1 MIEKV
6 KEILARQKQLEEE
19 LSSSAAASNQ
29 ALMEK
34 LGREYRGLKKNIPF
48 YSKYLE
54 LTKQLADNNDLIRN
68 ETDSELIEIA
78 REEISLIQREL
89 PDLEEKIKLLLVPKD
104 PSDAKNAL
112 MEIRAGT
119 GGVEAGIFGADLYRM
134 YMHYFEAKGWTV
146 EVLSS
151 SYGDIGAIKE
161 IIFEIKGEDV
171 YGALK
176 FESGVHR
183 VQRVPQTEAQ
193 GRIHTS
199 AASVVVFPEA
209 DEVDMTIDPDELRI
223 DVFRA
228 GGKGGQHVNKTESAV
243 RIVHLPTGIMVHC
256 QDEKS
261 QMKNK
266 SKAMKILTSR
276 LLDARIS
283 EKQAKESAARKS
295 LVGSGDR
302 SEKIRTYNFPQ
313 NRLTDHR
320 INLTLY
326 KLDAIINGDL
336 QDVIDA
342 LTKADLNDRL
352 QSTKS
357 SDDPSDGN

>member
-1 MIEKV
+1 MIDKI
-6 KEILARQKQLEEE
+6 KEILNRQKQIEEE
-19 LSSSAAASNQ
+19 LSSPGVSGNQ

-34 LGREYRGLKKNIPF
+34 LGREYRGLKKNMPI
-48 YSKYLE
+48 YSRYLDVMKNISDNKE
-54 LTKQLADNNDLIRN
+54 LLET
-68 ETDSELIEIA
+68 ETDAEIIEIA
-78 REEISLIQREL
+78 KQEITQIEQNL
-89 PDLEEKIKLLLVPKD
+89 PELEEKIKYMLVPKD
-104 PSDAKNAL
+104 PNDLKNAIV
-112 MEIRAGT
+112 EIRAGT
-119 GGVEAGIFGADLYRM
+119 GGIEAGIFGADLYRM
-134 YMHYFEAKGWTV
+134 YTHYVENRGWSL

-151 SYGDIGAIKE
+151 SFGDIGAIKE
-161 IIFEIKGEDV
+161 IIFSVKGEEA

-176 FESGVHR
+176 YESGVHR

-199 AASVVVFPEA
+199 AASVAVFPEV
-209 DEVDMTIDPDELRI
+209 DEVEFTIDPEELRI

-261 QMKNK
+261 QLKNRAR
-266 SKAMKILTSR
+266 AMKILTSR
-276 LLDARIS
+276 LLDAKLS
-283 EKQAKESAARKS
+283 EKQAAEAATRKTM
-295 LVGSGDR
+295 VGSGDR

-326 KLDAIINGDL
+326 KLDAVMNGDL
-336 QDVIDA
+336 QEIIDA
-342 LTKADLNDRL
+342 LSKADLNSRL
-352 QSTKS
+352 QSS
-357 SDDPSDGN
+357 

>member
-1 MIEKV
+1 MIDKI
-6 KEILARQKQLEEE
+6 KEIIDRQKQIEEE
-19 LSSSAAASNQ
+19 LSSPEVSGNQ
-29 ALMEK
+29 SLMEK
-34 LGREYRGLKKNIPF
+34 LGREYRGLKKNIPV
-48 YSKYLE
+48 YSRYFE
-54 LTKQLADNNDLIRN
+54 LMKNLSGNKELLKT
-68 ETDSELIEIA
+68 ETDPEIIEIA
-78 REEISLIQREL
+78 HQEITQIEHEL
-89 PDLEEKIKLLLVPKD
+89 PQLEEKIKLLLVPKD
-104 PSDAKNAL
+104 PNDLKNAI

-119 GGVEAGIFGADLYRM
+119 GGIEAGIFAADLYRM
-134 YMHYFEAKGWTV
+134 YTHYVENKGWSF

-161 IIFEIKGEDV
+161 IIFFVKGEDA

-199 AASVVVFPEA
+199 AASVAVFPEA
-209 DEVDMTIDPDELRI
+209 DEIELTIDPSELRI

-243 RIVHLPTGIMVHC
+243 RIVHLPTGITVHC

-261 QMKNK
+261 QIKNK
-266 SKAMKILTSR
+266 ARAMKILTSR
-276 LLDARIS
+276 LLDAKIS
-283 EKQAKESAARKS
+283 EKQAAESATRKNM
-295 LVGSGDR
+295 VGTGDR

-326 KLDAIINGDL
+326 KLDAVMNGDL
-336 QDVIDA
+336 QEIIDA
-342 LTKADLNDRL
+342 LNLADLNSRL
-352 QSTKS
+352 QSS
-357 SDDPSDGN
+357 

>member
-1 MIEKV
+1 MIGKI
-6 KEILARQKQLEEE
+6 KEIIKRQKELEEE
-19 LSSSAAASNQ
+19 LASPAVTGNR
-29 ALMEK
+29 ALLEK
-34 LGREYRGLKKNIPF
+34 LGREYRGLKKNMPV
-48 YSKYLE
+48 YLRYLE
-54 LTKQLADNNDLIRN
+54 VNKNIADSRDLLKT
-68 ETDSELIEIA
+68 ESDPEIIGIA
-78 REEISLIQREL
+78 KEDLVVLEQEL
-89 PDLEEKIKLLLVPKD
+89 PGLEEKVKYMLVPRD
-104 PSDAKNAL
+104 PVDSRDAIV
-112 MEIRAGT
+112 EIRAGT
-119 GGVEAGIFGADLYRM
+119 GGIEAGIFGADLYRM
-134 YMHYFEAKGWTV
+134 YLHFIEKKNWSY

-161 IIFEIKGEDV
+161 IIFAVKGEDV
-171 YGALK
+171 YGTLK

-209 DEVDMTIDPDELRI
+209 DDVDITIDPTELRI

-243 RIVHLPTGIMVHC
+243 RIVHLPTGITVQC

-261 QMKNK
+261 QLKNK
-266 SKAMKILTSR
+266 ARAMKILTSR
-276 LLDARIS
+276 ILDARIS
-283 EKQAKESAARKS
+283 EKQAAESATRKTM
-295 LVGSGDR
+295 VGSGDR

-326 KLDAIINGDL
+326 KLDAVMNGDL
-336 QDVIDA
+336 QEIVDA
-342 LTKADLNDRL
+342 LNKADLNERL
-352 QSTKS
+352 QSTTIS
-357 SDDPSDGN
+357 G